1 MAKLTIHSP
10 AGSHQ
15 IDVAEGQTVR
25 DALDATDWR
34 VRAACGGVGSCGACV
49 IQVKSGD
56 VSPFTLPEYQ
66 RLDESARAKGW
77 RLSCQLRLNGDT
89 QIHTTHLAKA
99 SLWRSIPKTD
109 LMPLSFQCQEIS
121 EHVYGM
127 AVDLGTTHLRVTLWN
142 RRTGQRIASRKG
154 INPQECYGAD
164 VLTRLDFAL
173 QHPEKARKLSQLV
186 RVAILKALRDMLAR
200 EVGEIKLMLSEIG
213 QVTIVGN
220 TAMLT
225 LLTGQGYADLLNP
238 DFWQTQIHC
247 QPVDYE
253 EWHAQ
258 WLLPHAKITVLP
270 PVAGFVGSDL
280 TADLV
285 ATKLCGSSNVAML
298 IDVGTNTEI
307 ALWTGKKL
315 LITSVPGGSALESVG
330 IQNGMPPES
339 GAIFH
344 IKQSENGLLV
354 ETINNELAR
363 GFCGSGLV
371 DAIAVLVATKV
382 LKPSGRFAQ
391 STGGA
396 GFSLIADNP
405 HTVIIGH
412 DVDAFQRAKAAIAS
426 AMETL
431 LNLAEITWA
440 DIERLCVCG
449 AFGRHL
455 NLENAQALGL
465 LPPISLEKIELNAD
479 ASLAGCELALLNED
493 NVVLFETITANAQTF
508 NLSSIPS
515 YEDRYINHLLL
526 KPIHGVVHDC
536 KHCQSL

>member
-1 MAKLTIHSP
+1 MADSDDAMTKLTIHSP

-15 IDVAEGQTVR
+15 IDVADGQTVR
-25 DALDATDWR
+25 DALDVTDWR
-34 VRAACGGVGSCGACV
+34 VRAACGGIGSCGACV
-49 IQVKSGD
+49 VQVKSGE
-56 VSPFTLPEYQ
+56 VSPLTLPEYQ
-66 RLDESARAKGW
+66 RLDQSARAKGW
-77 RLSCQLRLNGDT
+77 RLACQLRLNGDT
-89 QIHTTHLAKA
+89 QIQLNHLAKA
-99 SLWRSIPKTD
+99 SSWHSIPMAD
-109 LMPLSFQCQEIS
+109 LMPSSFQHREIS
-121 EHVYGM
+121 EHVYGV

-154 INPQECYGAD
+154 INPQDSYGAD
-164 VLTRLDFAL
+164 VLTRLDIAC
-173 QHPEKARKLSQLV
+173 QHPEKAKKLSQLV
-186 RVAILKALRDMLAR
+186 RGAIIKALRDMLAR

-220 TAMLT
+220 TAMLS
-225 LLTGQGYADLLNP
+225 LLTNQGYTDLLNP
-238 DFWQTQIHC
+238 DFWQIQVNC
-247 QPVDYE
+247 QPVDYN
-253 EWHAQ
+253 EWQAQ

-285 ATKLCGSSNVAML
+285 ATSVCDSSTAAML
-298 IDVGTNTEI
+298 LDVGTNTEI

-315 LITSVPGGSALESVG
+315 FITSVPGGSAFESVG

-339 GAIFH
+339 GAIVH
-344 IKQSENGLLV
+344 IKQNENTLIL
-354 ETINNELAR
+354 ETINHEPAR

-371 DAIAVLVATKV
+371 DAIADLVATKV

-396 GFSLIADNP
+396 GFALIADNP
-405 HTVIIGH
+405 HTVIIGR
-412 DVDAFQRAKAAIAS
+412 DVDAFQRGKAAIAS

-431 LNLAEITWA
+431 LKLAEITWT

-455 NLENAQALGL
+455 DIKNAQALGL

-479 ASLAGCELALLNED
+479 ASLAGCELALLSENHFA
-493 NVVLFETITANAQTF
+493 LFEKITANAQTF
-508 NLSSIPS
+508 NLSLTSD
-515 YEDRYINHLLL
+515 YEDRYINNFLL
-526 KPIHGVVHDC
+526 KPIRGE
-536 KHCQSL
+536 

>member
-15 IDVAEGQTVR
+15 IDVADGQTVR
-25 DALDATDWR
+25 DALDTTDWR
-34 VRAACGGVGSCGACV
+34 VRAACGGIGSCGACV

-56 VSPFTLPEYQ
+56 VSPLTLPEYQ
-66 RLDESARAKGW
+66 RLDEAARAKGS

-89 QIHTTHLAKA
+89 EIYTTHLAKP
-99 SLWRSIPKTD
+99 SPWRSIPKAD
-109 LMPLSFQCQEIS
+109 LMQHSLQCKEIS
-121 EHVYGM
+121 QYVYGV

-164 VLTRLDFAL
+164 VLTRLDVAL
-173 QHPEKARKLSQLV
+173 QHPEKARKLSEFV
-186 RVAILKALRDMLAR
+186 RVAIIKALRDMLAR
-200 EVGEIKLMLSEIG
+200 EVGEIKSMLSEIG
-213 QVTIVGN
+213 QVMIVGN
-220 TAMLT
+220 AAMLT
-225 LLTGQGYADLLNP
+225 LLTNQGYADLLNP
-238 DFWQTQIHC
+238 DFWQMQIHC
-247 QPVDYE
+247 QPVDYD

-258 WLLPHAKITVLP
+258 WLLPNAKITVLP

-285 ATKLCGSSNVAML
+285 ATKLCDSPNATML

-339 GAIFH
+339 GAIVH
-344 IKQSENGLLV
+344 VKQSENELLI
-354 ETINNELAR
+354 ETINNDLAL
-363 GFCGSGLV
+363 GFCGSGLL
-371 DAIAVLVATKV
+371 DAIAALVATKV

-396 GFSLIADNP
+396 GFALIADNP

-431 LNLAEITWA
+431 LEFAQMSWEE
-440 DIERLCVCG
+440 IERLCVCG

-455 NLENAQALGL
+455 NIENAQALGL
-465 LPPISLEKIELNAD
+465 LPPISPEKIELNAD
-479 ASLAGCELALLNED
+479 ASLAGCELALLSKD
-493 NVVLFETITANAQTF
+493 NMALFEEITANAQTF
-508 NLSSIPS
+508 NLSLIPS

-526 KPIHGVVHDC
+526 KPIKSGEF
-536 KHCQSL
+536 S